1 MLDALIAATSLM
13 VLCAIIVTI
22 DGRAGDEL
30 ARLATKHAA
39 DTGGVAVQ
47 LHDGV
52 THATRS
58 AVELSHV
65 YGPLMTFS
73 GIALVLVLVMV
84 RTK

>member
-22 DGRAGDEL
+22 DGRAGDQL
-30 ARLATKHAA
+30 ARLVTKLA
-39 DTGGVAVQ
+39 GSPGVAVQ
-47 LHDGV
+47 LHDDV